1 MVRENLFIYLVEG
14 FIGLVFTLYALG
26 VLMPVIVLYE
36 NVSSVQ
42 IALTAVVF
50 FVGIASFAGIPVLRK
65 SSAKGIKLFMI
76 ISVVQ
81 IGTIICCHIAKT
93 PGMGGP
99 SFANRNPSS
108 IEIVSSGGE
117 GGGITFVAVF
127 SIFVLAIL
135 IYFYSKKRQGFQ

>member
-1 MVRENLFIYLVEG
+1 MVRERLFIYLVEG
-14 FIGLVFTLYALG
+14 FIGFCFFFYTLGMLLPITWTQDASIYFA
-26 VLMPVIVLYE
+26 VTAAVI
-36 NVSSVQ
+36 
-42 IALTAVVF
+42 

-65 SSAKGIKLFMI
+65 NSAKGIKLFMI

>member
-65 SSAKGIKLFMI
+65 SSAKGIKLFVI
-76 ISVVQ
+76 ISVIQ
-81 IGTIICCHIAKT
+81 IGTIICCFIVDS
-93 PGMGGP
+93 PDVG
-99 SFANRNPSS
+99 RS
-108 IEIVSSGGE
+108 ILLMCVSG
-117 GGGITFVAVF
+117 
-127 SIFVLAIL
+127 SIFVLVFLVYCYI
-135 IYFYSKKRQGFQ
+135 KKRRLGI

>member
-14 FIGLVFTLYALG
+14 FIGFFFILYALG
-26 VLMPVIVLYE
+26 PLMTITWTQDASIL
-36 NVSSVQ
+36 
-42 IALTAVVF
+42 IATFLALS

-76 ISVVQ
+76 ISVIQ
-81 IGTIICCHIAKT
+81 IGAIICCFFAKT

-99 SFANRNPSS
+99 DIIDNFGR
-108 IEIVSSGGE
+108 SGG
-117 GGGITFVAVF
+117 GLTFLSGL

-135 IYFYSKKRQGFQ
+135 VYFYSRKRQHFH

>member
-36 NVSSVQ
+36 NVILEYIVPLPV
-42 IALTAVVF
+42 LTAVVF

-93 PGMGGP
+93 PDVDSPNIMM
-99 SFANRNPSS
+99 AL
-108 IEIVSSGGE
+108 
-117 GGGITFVAVF
+117 VF
-127 SIFVLAIL
+127 SIFVLVIL
-135 IYFYSKKRQGFQ
+135 VYFYSKKRQHFH

>member
-14 FIGLVFTLYALG
+14 FIGFFFILYALG
-26 VLMPVIVLYE
+26 PLMTITWTQDASIL
-36 NVSSVQ
+36 
-42 IALTAVVF
+42 IATFLALF

-76 ISVVQ
+76 ISVIQ
-81 IGTIICCHIAKT
+81 IGAIICCFIAKT

-99 SFANRNPSS
+99 DIIDNFGR
-108 IEIVSSGGE
+108 SGG
-117 GGGITFVAVF
+117 GLTWVLAF

-135 IYFYSKKRQGFQ
+135 VYFYRRKRRWS

>member
-1 MVRENLFIYLVEG
+1 MVRERLFIYLVEG
-14 FIGLVFTLYALG
+14 FIGFCFFFYTLGMLLPITWTQDASIYFA
-26 VLMPVIVLYE
+26 VTAAVI
-36 NVSSVQ
+36 
-42 IALTAVVF
+42 

-93 PGMGGP
+93 PDVDSP
-99 SFANRNPSS
+99 N
-108 IEIVSSGGE
+108 
-117 GGGITFVAVF
+117 ITFALVF

-135 IYFYSKKRQGFQ
+135 VYFYSKKRQGFH

>member
-14 FIGLVFTLYALG
+14 FIGFFFILYALG
-26 VLMPVIVLYE
+26 PLMTITWTQDASIL
-36 NVSSVQ
+36 
-42 IALTAVVF
+42 IATFLALF

-93 PGMGGP
+93 PDVDSPNSM
-99 SFANRNPSS
+99 
-108 IEIVSSGGE
+108 
-117 GGGITFVAVF
+117 FVLVF

-135 IYFYSKKRQGFQ
+135 VYFYSKKRQHFH

>member
-14 FIGLVFTLYALG
+14 FIGFFFILYALG
-26 VLMPVIVLYE
+26 PLMTITWTQDASIL
-36 NVSSVQ
+36 
-42 IALTAVVF
+42 IATFLALF

>member
-1 MVRENLFIYLVEG
+1 MVRERLFIYLVEG

-36 NVSSVQ
+36 NVILEYIVPLPV
-42 IALTAVVF
+42 LTAVVF

-81 IGTIICCHIAKT
+81 IGTIICCHIVKT
-93 PGMGGP
+93 PDVDGP
-99 SFANRNPSS
+99 SIMLSL
-108 IEIVSSGGE
+108 VS
-117 GGGITFVAVF
+117 

-135 IYFYSKKRQGFQ
+135 VYFYSKKRQHFH

>member
-14 FIGLVFTLYALG
+14 FIGFFFILYALG
-26 VLMPVIVLYE
+26 PLMTITWTQDASIL
-36 NVSSVQ
+36 
-42 IALTAVVF
+42 IATFLALF

-93 PGMGGP
+93 PDVDSP
-99 SFANRNPSS
+99 N
-108 IEIVSSGGE
+108 IL
-117 GGGITFVAVF
+117 FVLVF

-135 IYFYSKKRQGFQ
+135 VYFYSKKRQGFHWITLDWFQFSWIF

>member
-1 MVRENLFIYLVEG
+1 MVRERLFIYGVEG
-14 FIGLVFTLYALG
+14 CIGFCFILYALG
-26 VLMPVIVLYE
+26 PLMTVIVLYE

-76 ISVVQ
+76 ISVIQ

-93 PGMGGP
+93 PDVDGP
-99 SFANRNPSS
+99 SIMFAL
-108 IEIVSSGGE
+108 VL
-117 GGGITFVAVF
+117 
-127 SIFVLAIL
+127 SIFVLAVL
-135 IYFYSKKRQGFQ
+135 VYYYRRKRRWS

>member
-1 MVRENLFIYLVEG
+1 MVRERLFIYLVEG

-36 NVSSVQ
+36 NVILEYIVPLPV
-42 IALTAVVF
+42 LTAVVF

-93 PGMGGP
+93 PDVDSPNIMM
-99 SFANRNPSS
+99 AL
-108 IEIVSSGGE
+108 
-117 GGGITFVAVF
+117 VF
-127 SIFVLAIL
+127 SIFVLVIL
-135 IYFYSKKRQGFQ
+135 VYFYSKKRQHYH

>member
-1 MVRENLFIYLVEG
+1 MVRERLFIYLVEG

-65 SSAKGIKLFMI
+65 NSAKGIKLFVI
-76 ISVVQ
+76 ISVIQ
-81 IGTIICCHIAKT
+81 IGTIICCFIADS
-93 PGMGGP
+93 PDVG
-99 SFANRNPSS
+99 RS
-108 IEIVSSGGE
+108 ILLMCVS
-117 GGGITFVAVF
+117 F
-127 SIFVLAIL
+127 SIFVLVFL
-135 IYFYSKKRQGFQ
+135 VYCYMKKRRLDI

>member
-14 FIGLVFTLYALG
+14 FIGFFFILYALG
-26 VLMPVIVLYE
+26 PLMTITWTQDASIL
-36 NVSSVQ
+36 
-42 IALTAVVF
+42 IATFLALF

-93 PGMGGP
+93 PDVDSPNIMM
-99 SFANRNPSS
+99 AL
-108 IEIVSSGGE
+108 
-117 GGGITFVAVF
+117 VF

-135 IYFYSKKRQGFQ
+135 VYFYSKKRQHFH

>member
-14 FIGLVFTLYALG
+14 FIGFCFILYALG
-26 VLMPVIVLYE
+26 PLMTITWTQDASIL
-36 NVSSVQ
+36 
-42 IALTAVVF
+42 IATFLALF

-76 ISVVQ
+76 ISVIQ
-81 IGTIICCHIAKT
+81 IGAIICCFIAKT

-99 SFANRNPSS
+99 DIIDNFGR
-108 IEIVSSGGE
+108 SGG
-117 GGGITFVAVF
+117 GLTWVLAF

-135 IYFYSKKRQGFQ
+135 VYFYSKKRQHYH

>member
-14 FIGLVFTLYALG
+14 FIGFFFILYALG
-26 VLMPVIVLYE
+26 PLMTITWTQDASIL
-36 NVSSVQ
+36 
-42 IALTAVVF
+42 IATFLALF

-76 ISVVQ
+76 ISVIQ
-81 IGTIICCHIAKT
+81 IGAIICCFIAKT

-99 SFANRNPSS
+99 DIIDNFGR
-108 IEIVSSGGE
+108 SGG
-117 GGGITFVAVF
+117 GLTWVLAF

-135 IYFYSKKRQGFQ
+135 VYFYSKKRQHFH

>member
-14 FIGLVFTLYALG
+14 FIGFFFILYALG
-26 VLMPVIVLYE
+26 PLMTITWTQDASIL
-36 NVSSVQ
+36 
-42 IALTAVVF
+42 IATFLALF

-93 PGMGGP
+93 PDVDSPNIMM
-99 SFANRNPSS
+99 AL
-108 IEIVSSGGE
+108 
-117 GGGITFVAVF
+117 VF
-127 SIFVLAIL
+127 SIFVLVIL
-135 IYFYSKKRQGFQ
+135 VYFYSKKRQHFH